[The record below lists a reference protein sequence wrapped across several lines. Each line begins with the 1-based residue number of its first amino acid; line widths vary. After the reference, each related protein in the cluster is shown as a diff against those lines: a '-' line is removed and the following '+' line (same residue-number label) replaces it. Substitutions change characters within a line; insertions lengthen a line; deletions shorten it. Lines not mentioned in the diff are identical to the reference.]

1 MFRPLELYIGFRYLR
16 TRRASRFVSFISL
29 VSLLG
34 VAVGVAALIVVLS
47 VMNGFEQEL
56 RARLLN
62 LTSHAVVTAP
72 GGRLREWQPLLE
84 RIEATPGVA
93 GAAPYV
99 EVQAMLAH
107 EGVLKGT
114 LLRGIDPDLEA
125 SVSRVEQHLVAG
137 SLSQLV
143 PGSDQLVMGRLLAAR
158 LRVGVG
164 DSLTLLVP
172 TGSDTGTRLVP
183 RLRRFTVAGLF
194 DVGMEE
200 QDGVL
205 ALAHLEDAAAARG
218 RPGEVS
224 GLRVEMD
231 DIFAAPRL
239 ARAIAA
245 ELGPGYEARDW
256 TTENASYFRAVRI
269 EKTMM
274 TIILSLVVAV
284 AAFNIVA
291 TLVMVVTDKRAEI
304 AILRT
309 MGLSPGSVMRV
320 FLVQGA
326 TIGAVG
332 TLLGVLLGVP
342 LALNV
347 GTVVPALESLFGFS
361 VLPADVYY
369 ITRLPTDLRLPQVA
383 MVTGIALALCLL
395 STIYPSLRAARTEPA
410 EALRYE

>member
-1 MFRPLELYIGFRYLR
+1 MFRPLELFIGLRYLR

-72 GGRLREWQPLLE
+72 GGRLRDWQPLLE

-107 EGVLKGT
+107 EGMLKGT
-114 LLRGIDPDLEA
+114 LLRGIDPALEA

-332 TLLGVLLGVP
+332 TLLGVVLGVP

-347 GTVVPALESLFGFS
+347 GTVMPALESLFGFS

-369 ITRLPTDLRLPQVA
+369 ITRLPSDLRLPQVA

-395 STIYPSLRAARTEPA
+395 STVYPSLRAARTEPA

>member
-1 MFRPLELYIGFRYLR
+1 MFRPLEVYIGLRYLR
-16 TRRASRFVSFISL
+16 ARRASRFVSFISL

-56 RARLLN
+56 RNRLLN

-72 GGRLREWQPLLE
+72 GGRLRHWQPVLE
-84 RIEATPGVA
+84 RVASTPGVT
-93 GAAPYV
+93 GAAPFV

-107 EGVLKGT
+107 DGLLKGT
-114 LLRGIDPDLEA
+114 LLRGIQPELEA
-125 SVSRVEQHLVAG
+125 AVSQVERHLVAG
-137 SLSQLV
+137 SLEALE
-143 PGSDQLVMGRLLAAR
+143 PGADRLLLGRLLAAR

-172 TGSDTGTRLVP
+172 TGGESGTRLVP
-183 RLRRFTVAGLF
+183 RLRRFVVAGLF
-194 DVGMEE
+194 EVGMEE

-224 GLRVEMD
+224 GVRVEMQD
-231 DIFAAPRL
+231 LFAAPRI
-239 ARAIAA
+239 AREIAA
-245 ELGPGYEARDW
+245 ALGPGYEARDW
-256 TTENASYFRAVRI
+256 TAENASYFRAVRI

-291 TLVMVVTDKRAEI
+291 TLVMVVTDKRTEI

-309 MGLSPGSVMRV
+309 MGLAPGSVLRV

-326 TIGAVG
+326 AIGFAG
-332 TLLGVLLGVP
+332 TMLGVGLGVP
-342 LALNV
+342 LALEV
-347 GTVVPALESLFGFS
+347 GTVMPWLESLLGFS

-369 ITRLPTDLRLPQVA
+369 VTRLPSDLRTPQVA
-383 MVTGIALALCLL
+383 MVAAIALTLCLL